1 MKDKVK
7 AVYEEVTEEGD
18 EMEPLPADAV
28 SNMYNTYNTYYNIFI
43 YYNYVYKYTQA
54 YYKMFSVSC
63 INDFIVHL
71 PAIYCTDGINWLF
84 FVVG

>member
-54 YYKMFSVSC
+54 YYKICFQYHVSMTLLSTYQL
-63 INDFIVHL
+63 FIVL
-71 PAIYCTDGINWLF
+71 M
-84 FVVG
+84 V